1 MKRCDFLQI
10 IKLDNNLK
18 SQGNDRHL
26 YKIEDTVQGT
36 KYHVNLN
43 LTRHKITLLS
53 LPYKNKKNINLYLIR
68 YNITS

>member
-43 LTRHKITLLS
+43 IIRNRITR
-53 LPYKNKKNINLYLIR
+53 
-68 YNITS
+68 